1 MDYIRGV
8 TRNQVI
14 LFPETVEDYITE
26 DNPVRF
32 IDAFAAGLDLAELG
46 FTRASPAETGRPAYD
61 PGDLLRL
68 YLYGYLNRVRSSRM
82 LEREAKVNLEVMW
95 LLGKL
100 TPDFKTVADF
110 RRDNLAAIKA
120 VCREFTLLCRKL
132 KLFGGELVAIDGSKF
147 KAVNNRRR
155 NFNEARLSK
164 AIKAMDE
171 KISGYL
177 SSLDQADEADP
188 DPDEPT
194 PRAAELREK
203 IETLQQRKAKYQAL
217 KQELKES
224 GAKQVSLTDRD
235 ARSMVMH
242 HGSTE
247 VGYNVQTAVDE
258 KHQLIVEHEVTNDP
272 TDHAH
277 LAEMAVRAKET
288 LGVEQLEVVADMGYY
303 DGAEVKQCAEA
314 GITTYIPKPL
324 TSVNQKRGLFTKQDF
339 VYDEAKDCYC
349 CPAGEELTYRY
360 ESFEQNRQIRYY
372 TTSKCRDC
380 PLKAR
385 CTTNKRGRR
394 ISRWVDEKL
403 LEEMA
408 RRVRARPEVMRRRR
422 QQLSEPPFGT
432 IKRAMGHSYFLMRGL
447 NKVGAEMSLTV
458 LSYNIKR
465 VINLIGVKKMIEAV
479 T

>member
-32 IDAFAAGLDLAELG
+32 IDAFAAGLNLNELG
-46 FTRASPAETGRPAYD
+46 FTHATPAETGRPAYD

-82 LEREAKVNLEVMW
+82 LERETKVNLEVMW

-100 TPDFKTVADF
+100 SPDFKTVADF
-110 RRDNLAAIKA
+110 RRDNLGAIKQ

-132 KLFGGELVAIDGSKF
+132 RLFGGELVAIDGSKF

-164 AIKAMDE
+164 AINAIEE
-171 KISGYL
+171 KVGAYL
-177 SSLDQADEADP
+177 RSLDQADAADP

-194 PRAAELREK
+194 PSAAELREK

-224 GAKQVSLTDRD
+224 GAKQVSLTDKD

-272 TDHAH
+272 ADHAH
-277 LAEMAVRAKET
+277 
-288 LGVEQLEVVADMGYY
+288 
-303 DGAEVKQCAEA
+303 
-314 GITTYIPKPL
+314 
-324 TSVNQKRGLFTKQDF
+324 
-339 VYDEAKDCYC
+339 
-349 CPAGEELTYRY
+349 
-360 ESFEQNRQIRYY
+360 
-372 TTSKCRDC
+372 
-380 PLKAR
+380 
-385 CTTNKRGRR
+385 
-394 ISRWVDEKL
+394 
-403 LEEMA
+403 
-408 RRVRARPEVMRRRR
+408 
-422 QQLSEPPFGT
+422 
-432 IKRAMGHSYFLMRGL
+432 
-447 NKVGAEMSLTV
+447 
-458 LSYNIKR
+458 
-465 VINLIGVKKMIEAV
+465 
-479 T
+479 

>member
-8 TRNQVI
+8 TRNQVV
-14 LFPETVEDYITE
+14 LFPESVEDYITAE
-26 DNPVRF
+26 NPVRF
-32 IDAFAAGLDLAELG
+32 IDAFVASLDLAGLG
-46 FTRASPAETGRPAYD
+46 FNRAQPAETGRPAYD

-82 LEREAKVNLEVMW
+82 LERETKVNVEVMW

-100 TPDFKTVADF
+100 SPDFKTIADF
-110 RRDNLAAIKA
+110 RRDNLKAIKQ

-155 NFNEARLSK
+155 NFNETRLTK
-164 AIKAMDE
+164 AIKAIEE
-171 KISGYL
+171 KVDGYL
-177 SSLDQADEADP
+177 HELDQADGADTDP
-188 DPDEPT
+188 DT
-194 PRAAELREK
+194 PPPSAAELRDK
-203 IETLQQRKAKYQAL
+203 IKTLTERKAKYQAL
-217 KQELKES
+217 HEDLKES
-224 GAKQVSLTDRD
+224 GAKQVSLTDKD
-235 ARSMVMH
+235 ARAMVMH

-277 LAEMAVRAKET
+277 LAEMALRAKET
-288 LGVEQLEVVADMGYY
+288 LGVTQLEVVADMGYY
-303 DGAEVKQCAEA
+303 DGAEVKQCAQA
-314 GITTYIPKPL
+314 GVTAYIPKPI
-324 TSVNQKRGLFTKQDF
+324 TSVNRKRGLFIKQDF
-339 VYDEAKDCYC
+339 VYDDEKDCYR
-349 CPAGEELTYRY
+349 CPQGEELTYRY
-360 ESFEQNRQIRYY
+360 ESFEQNRLIRYY

-380 PLKAR
+380 PVKSK
-385 CTTNKRGRR
+385 CTTNSRGRR
-394 ISRWVDEKL
+394 ITRWVDEKL
-403 LEEMA
+403 LDEMA
-408 RRVRARPEVMRRRR
+408 RRVRARPEVMRRR

-432 IKRAMGHSYFLMRGL
+432 IKRAMGHSYFLMKGL

-465 VINLIGVKKMIEAV
+465 VINIIGVKKMIEAV

>member
-8 TRNQVI
+8 TRHQVI
-14 LFPETVEDYITE
+14 LFPESVEDYITA

-32 IDAFAAGLDLAELG
+32 IDAFVASLDLAGLG
-46 FTRASPAETGRPAYD
+46 FHRAQPAETGRPAYD

-82 LEREAKVNLEVMW
+82 LERETKVNLEVMW

-100 TPDFKTVADF
+100 SPDFKTIADF
-110 RRDNLAAIKA
+110 RRDNLKA
-120 VCREFTLLCRKL
+120 LKQVCREFTWRCRKL
-132 KLFGGELVAIDGSKF
+132 ELFGGELVAIDGSKF

-155 NFNEARLSK
+155 NFNEARLTK
-164 AIKAMDE
+164 AIKAIEE
-171 KISGYL
+171 KIDGYL
-177 SSLDQADEADP
+177 GELDQADAAESG
-188 DPDEPT
+188 PDEP
-194 PRAAELREK
+194 PPSAAELQAK
-203 IETLQQRKAKYQAL
+203 IKTLQERKAKYEGL
-217 KQELKES
+217 KQGLKAS
-224 GAKQVSLTDRD
+224 GAKQVSLTDKD

-247 VGYNVQTAVDE
+247 VGYNVQTVVDD

-277 LAEMAVRAKET
+277 LAEMALRAKET
-288 LGVEQLEVVADMGYY
+288 LGVEKLAVVADMGYY

-314 GITTYIPKPL
+314 GVTTYIPKPL
-324 TSVNQKRGLFTKQDF
+324 TSVNKRRGLFTKQDF
-339 VYDEAKDCYC
+339 TYHETTDCYR
-349 CPAGEELTYRY
+349 CPAGADLTYRY
-360 ESFEQNRQIRYY
+360 ESFEQGRLIRYY
-372 TTSKCRDC
+372 TTSKCLTC
-380 PLKAR
+380 PLKEK
-385 CTTNKRGRR
+385 CTTNARGRR
-394 ISRWVDEKL
+394 ITRWVDEKF

-408 RRVRARPEVMRRRR
+408 RRVRARPELMRRR

-432 IKRAMGHSYFLMRGL
+432 IKRAFGHSYFLMRGL
-447 NKVGAEMSLTV
+447 NQVGAEMSLTV

-465 VINLIGVKKMIEAV
+465 VINLIGVKKMIEAL

>member
-314 GITTYIPKPL
+314 GITAYIPKPL
-324 TSVNQKRGLFTKQDF
+324 TSVNRKRGLFTKQDF
-339 VYDEAKDCYC
+339 VYDQAKDCYR
-349 CPAGEELTYRY
+349 CPQGEELAYRY
-360 ESFEQNRQIRYY
+360 QSFEPGRQIRYY
-372 TTSKCRDC
+372 TTRKCLTC
-380 PLKAR
+380 PIKHR
-385 CTTNKRGRR
+385 CTTNQRGRR

-403 LEEMA
+403 LEDMA
-408 RRVRARPEVMRRRR
+408 RRVRARPEVMRRR

-447 NKVGAEMSLTV
+447 NKVGAEMSLTI

-465 VINLIGVKKMIEAV
+465 VINILGVKKMIEAV

>member
-1 MDYIRGV
+1 MDYIRGASR
-8 TRNQVI
+8 TQVI

-32 IDAFAAGLDLAELG
+32 IDAFVASLDLAELG
-46 FTRASPAETGRPAYD
+46 FNRAQPAETGRPAYD
-61 PGDLLRL
+61 PADLLRL

-100 TPDFKTVADF
+100 APDFKTIADF
-110 RRDNLAAIKA
+110 RRDNLKAIKA

-155 NFNEARLSK
+155 NFSEARLTK

-171 KISGYL
+171 KISAYL
-177 SSLDQADEADP
+177 NSLDRADAADP
-188 DPDEPT
+188 DPDEPG
-194 PRAAELREK
+194 PSAAELREK

-247 VGYNVQTAVDE
+247 VGYNVQTVVDE
-258 KHQLIVEHEVTNDP
+258 QHQLIVEHEVTNDP

-277 LAEMAVRAKET
+277 LAEMALRAKAT

-314 GITTYIPKPL
+314 GITTYIPKPI
-324 TSVNQKRGLFTKQDF
+324 TSINKKRGLFIKQDF
-339 VYDEAKDCYC
+339 VYDPAKDCYR
-349 CPAGEELTYRY
+349 CPAGAELTYRY
-360 ESFEQNRQIRYY
+360 ESFEQGRQIRYY
-372 TTSKCRDC
+372 TTAKCADC
-380 PLKAR
+380 PIKEK
-385 CTTNKRGRR
+385 CTTNQRGRR
-394 ISRWVDEKL
+394 ITRWVDEKL
-403 LEEMA
+403 LEDMA
-408 RRVRARPEVMRRRR
+408 RRVRARPEMMRRR

-432 IKRAMGHSYFLMRGL
+432 IKRGMNQGYFLMRGL
-447 NKVGAEMSLTV
+447 SKVGAEMSLTV

-465 VINLIGVKKMIEAV
+465 VINLIGVKKMIAAL

>member
-1 MDYIRGV
+1 MDYIRGAS
-8 TRNQVI
+8 RNQVV

-32 IDAFAAGLDLAELG
+32 IDAFVASLDLAALG
-46 FTRASPAETGRPAYD
+46 FTHATPAETGRPAYD

-100 TPDFKTVADF
+100 TPDFKTIADF
-110 RRDNLAAIKA
+110 RRDNLTAIKQ

-164 AIKAMDE
+164 AIQALEE
-171 KISGYL
+171 KIDGYL
-177 SSLDQADEADP
+177 SSLDEADAAEP
-188 DPDEPT
+188 DPDEPG
-194 PRAAELREK
+194 PSGAELRDK
-203 IETLQQRKAKYQAL
+203 IKELQHRKAKYQGL
-217 KQELKES
+217 KQGLQES
-224 GAKQVSLTDRD
+224 GAKQVSLTDPD

-247 VGYNVQTAVDE
+247 VGYNVQTVVDE
-258 KHQLIVEHEVTNDP
+258 QHQLIVEHEVTNDP

-277 LAEMAVRAKET
+277 LAEMALRAKEI

-303 DGAEVKQCAEA
+303 DGAEVKQCAAA
-314 GITTYIPKPL
+314 GITTYIPKPI
-324 TSVNQKRGLFTKQDF
+324 TSVNQKRGLFIKQDF
-339 VYDEAKDCYC
+339 VYDEAKDCYR
-349 CPAGEELTYRY
+349 CPQGEELTYRY
-360 ESFEQNRQIRYY
+360 ESFELNRQIRYY
-372 TTSKCRDC
+372 ATSKCLGC
-380 PLKAR
+380 PIKHR
-385 CTTNKRGRR
+385 CTTNQRGRR

-403 LEEMA
+403 MEDMA
-408 RRVRARPEVMRRRR
+408 RRVRARPELMRRR

-432 IKRAMGHSYFLMRGL
+432 IKRAMGHGYFLMKGL
-447 NKVGAEMSLTV
+447 PKVGAEMSLTV

-465 VINLIGVKKMIEAV
+465 VINIIGVKKMIEAV